1 MKLVYGKESL
11 LQLYVRMFND
21 NALWQIHQRKTAAK
35 WRLYRINRWILEV
48 VFDKY
53 IQKETFIRVFIL
65 QITKNFVMVT

>member
-1 MKLVYGKESL
+1 MKNYSRQL
-11 LQLYVRMFND
+11 LNVTDRMFNN

-48 VFDKY
+48 VFDNY
-53 IQKETFIRVFIL
+53 IQKKIFILVFIL

>member
-1 MKLVYGKESL
+1 MKNYYQQL
-11 LQLYVRMFND
+11 LNVTDRMFND

-53 IQKETFIRVFIL
+53 IQKKIFILVFIL